1 MRYLHLQKIHK
12 AINKNTQ
19 EKYSSS
25 VQLTASNN
33 STHQTQRL
41 PPFCK
46 SRTSRVHP
54 MVTAD
59 LLINRLKNLKDL
71 KNSSL
76 LISQNEK
83 VGHCWEALRSSI
95 IETDMTRRN
104 SKNISKATS
113 QKNMNMSRNSRRK
126 K

>member
-25 VQLTASNN
+25 VQLTTINH
-33 STHQTQRL
+33 STALTQRL
-41 PPFCK
+41 PTFCK

-71 KNSSL
+71 KNASP

-95 IETDMTRRN
+95 ISTDMTRRN
-104 SKNISKATS
+104 SKNISKAVS
-113 QKNMNMSRNSRRK
+113 QKNLNISRNGRRK

>member
-25 VQLTASNN
+25 VQLTTINH
-33 STHQTQRL
+33 STPQTQRL

-71 KNSSL
+71 KNASL
-76 LISQNEK
+76 LISQN
-83 VGHCWEALRSSI
+83 
-95 IETDMTRRN
+95 
-104 SKNISKATS
+104 
-113 QKNMNMSRNSRRK
+113 
-126 K
+126 